1 MDGVRPDP
9 GPRWL
14 PPAACAV
21 AVLLAAAFH
30 LRTGFVND
38 DALITV
44 RYADRLAHG
53 LGFTYNDGE
62 RVLGTS
68 TPLWTLA
75 LAGASAAGVP
85 PVAAAAWL
93 GVAAFGWTAAATVLL
108 LRDRGVAW
116 WGQALGAALVATSPT
131 LLTWAGGGMETSAA
145 VAALATFLLLY
156 ERGRWRALGFVGGVM
171 LLLRPDLGLVLAA
184 AAILETVRSR
194 SAKALLAVLP
204 GFAIVVLPW
213 IAGATAYFGTPLPN
227 SGFAKRLQ
235 VEDWGGYAREFAGV
249 LWRVGLLV
257 PAAAIGFAVSRV
269 QSVTALPAFALL
281 VVVAGMQL
289 GGMPGCWWYLATP
302 MYLVLVLAT
311 SGAVHAAE
319 RFARGGDPLR
329 CPWSLVVI
337 GVTLLGHAFLP
348 RDVQD
353 MTDSQALVDRCHG
366 RVGDW
371 LREHAPR
378 DAAVGAD
385 NIGYIGWRS
394 GLRIVDMRGVVQPET
409 AAAIAGGQR
418 DFALRTFRPDLV
430 AMWIGRGSSWK
441 YAPDD
446 RWFRDNGYRVVF
458 EAPLLDARPNPAYTV
473 FSRVELAR

>member
-1 MDGVRPDP
+1 MDGERPDR

-14 PPAACAV
+14 PAAAF
-21 AVLLAAAFH
+21 AGAALLAAAFH
-30 LRTGFVND
+30 LYTGFVND

-68 TPLWTLA
+68 TPLWTLV
-75 LAGASAAGVP
+75 LAGASAIGLS
-85 PVAAAAWL
+85 PVATATWLGIAALGWAAAA
-93 GVAAFGWTAAATVLL
+93 TTLL
-108 LRDRGVAW
+108 FRDRGVAW
-116 WGQALGAALVATSPT
+116 WGQALAAALVATSPT

-145 VAALATFLLLY
+145 IAALATFLWLY
-156 ERGRWRALGFVGGVM
+156 ERGRWRALGFVGGAM

-184 AAILETVRSR
+184 AAFLETARSR

-204 GFAIVVLPW
+204 GFAVVVVPW
-213 IAGATAYFGTPLPN
+213 IAAATAYFGTPLPN

-235 VEDWGGYAREFAGV
+235 VEDWGGYFRELGGV
-249 LWRVGLLV
+249 LWRVAPLL
-257 PAAAIGFAVSRV
+257 PAAAIGFAATRARV
-269 QSVTALPAFALL
+269 VTALPAFALV

-311 SGAVHAAE
+311 SGTVLVAE
-319 RFARGGDPLR
+319 RLAGGGNPLR
-329 CPWSLVVI
+329 SAASLVAL
-337 GVTLLGHAFLP
+337 GAALLGHGLLP
-348 RDVQD
+348 RDFQD
-353 MTDSQALVDRCHG
+353 LADTQALVERCHG

-378 DAAVGAD
+378 DAAVGVD

-394 GLRIVDMRGVVQPET
+394 GLRIVDMRGVIQPGI
-409 AAAIAGGQR
+409 AAAIAAGQY
-418 DFALRTFRPDLV
+418 DFALRTLRPELI
-430 AMWIGRGSSWK
+430 AMWMGRSTSWK

-446 RWFRDNGYRVVF
+446 RWFRENGYRIVF

-473 FSRVELAR
+473 FSRVETAR